1 MLNIFILEDEFLQQT
16 RIETVIKD
24 VIAKKSLKCKGPEI
38 FGKPSQL
45 LDAITE
51 RGSHQLFFLDIEIK
65 GEEKKGA
72 RHCERNSEKRP

>member
-1 MLNIFILEDEFLQQT
+1 MRSTLIVKYFYFRRQFLQQT

-51 RGSHQLFFLDIEIK
+51 RGSHQLFF
-65 GEEKKGA
+65 
-72 RHCERNSEKRP
+72 